1 MKKLLLLFVG
11 ALSVSSIYA
20 QDINDA
26 LLYGGGE
33 IQGTARYRALSGA
46 FGALG
51 GDLSAVSVNPAG
63 SAIFTSSFA
72 SLSLSNEDKNNN
84 TSYFNGRASSS
95 NSDTSINQA
104 GAVFVLK
111 NTDINSSWKK
121 FTLSIVYDNTKN
133 YDDDW
138 FAQGTNGTI
147 QNNGNSI
154 ADYFINNAQGNE
166 LFIFAP
172 SDLELS
178 QYFNINETTIAN
190 NESLYYD
197 LAYQFLG
204 ETEGTQQQQNFL
216 GYYSYILD
224 PSTTDT
230 DNSNYTSNIAAGT
243 FKQEYNY
250 AATGYNGK
258 VAFNIGA
265 QYDDNLYLGLN
276 LNSHFINYERSTFLY
291 EENSNVGSLVN
302 QVGFENTILTT
313 GTGFSFQLGSI
324 FKVTDEFRIGLS
336 YDSPTWLTIREETT
350 QYIETVRNENGANI
364 PQIVDPQI
372 INIFPQYRL
381 QTPGKVTG
389 SIAYIFGK
397 QGLISFDYSRKDYS
411 KTKFKP
417 TSDLY
422 FASQNKIMD
431 NRLTTA
437 STFRVGGEFKV
448 KQLSFRGGYRFEE
461 SPYKDGVTVGDL
473 NGYSLG
479 LGYNFGN
486 TKLDLTFD
494 QSEQASNYQL
504 YNTGLTDA
512 TRIDAKNS
520 NITLSLGFNL

>member
-26 LLYGGGE
+26 LLYRGGE

-72 SLSLSNEDKNNN
+72 SLSLSNEDKNNK

-111 NTDINSSWKK
+111 NTDNNSLWKK
-121 FTLSIVYDNTKN
+121 FTLSIAYDNTKN

-138 FAQGTNGTI
+138 FAVGKNT
-147 QNNGNSI
+147 NSI
-154 ADYFINNAQGNE
+154 DSYFLTSAQGLRLDE
-166 LFIFAP
+166 ISALP
-172 SDLELS
+172 GESTS
-178 QYFNINETTIAN
+178 QAYAEIGSA
-190 NESLYYD
+190 YGY
-197 LAYQFLG
+197 AYQ
-204 ETEGTQQQQNFL
+204 QAFL
-216 GYYSYILD
+216 GYDSYILEPETID
-224 PSTTDT
+224 D
-230 DNSNYTSNIAAGT
+230 DNTGYSSNIAAGT
-243 FKQEYNY
+243 FNQEYNY

-276 LNSHFINYERSTFLY
+276 LNSHFLNYERSTFLY

-302 QVGFENTILTT
+302 QVGFENNIITT

-364 PQIVDPQI
+364 LQIVDPQI

-381 QTPGKVTG
+381 QTPGKLTG

-422 FASQNKIMD
+422 FASQNKIMN